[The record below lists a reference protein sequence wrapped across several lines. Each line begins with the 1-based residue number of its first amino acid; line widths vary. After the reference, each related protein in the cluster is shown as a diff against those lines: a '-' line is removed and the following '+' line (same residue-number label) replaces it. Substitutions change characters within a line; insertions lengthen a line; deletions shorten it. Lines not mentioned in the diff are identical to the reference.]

1 MSEQEYILV
10 LIEPSQDSLIAL
22 DRALTSA
29 KLRKVPPK
37 LYLFI
42 CVDEANT
49 DLKARNQSLFR
60 SGNWLKELTAPIEGS
75 GLEFDYELCWS
86 LEWTEAVLNCA
97 DRIQPDIIFIPDY
110 DVAVRRNMFTN
121 SKWELL
127 RKSFCPVMIVRP
139 NANSHRKVILAALNI
154 QAEKEEYKL
163 LNEKIISNGKRI
175 ASIYGAD
182 VYVINAYKDSMHY
195 PNREKLLEFT
205 GLDTEKV
212 HVEEGDPADVVA
224 KYADE
229 INADMVIIGTLHR
242 RGASALMRG
251 NTSEKVLMKVGQD
264 VLTLS

>member
-1 MSEQEYILV
+1 
-10 LIEPSQDSLIAL
+10 
-22 DRALTSA
+22 
-29 KLRKVPPK
+29 
-37 LYLFI
+37 
-42 CVDEANT
+42 
-49 DLKARNQSLFR
+49 
-60 SGNWLKELTAPIEGS
+60 
-75 GLEFDYELCWS
+75 
-86 LEWTEAVLNCA
+86 
-97 DRIQPDIIFIPDY
+97 
-110 DVAVRRNMFTN
+110 MFTN

-139 NANSHRKVILAALNI
+139 HASSHRKVILAALNI
-154 QAEKEEYKL
+154 QAEKEEYKV
-163 LNEKIISNGKRI
+163 LNEKITSNGKRI

-229 INADMVIIGTLHR
+229 INADMVTIGTLHR

-251 NTSEKVLMKVGQD
+251 NTSEKVMMKVAQD